1 MSKVVPVDDDS
12 LVPGFSSHNESKSKV
27 VPIIEPQR
35 TISKEG
41 QQKTTKDFKD
51 FRSTLM
57 KVLQGYSDEYDE
69 IKTNYY
75 TININSIDTE
85 TIYKESYKL
94 KVFVSST
101 FTDTH
106 EGLSYHQSLL
116 SLSLLLL
123 LLLLLLFL

>member
-12 LVPGFSSHNESKSKV
+12 LVPGFTSQIESKSKV
-27 VPIIEPQR
+27 VPIIEAQQ
-35 TISKEG
+35 TISKEEA
-41 QQKTTKDFKD
+41 QQTISKEEAQQIATKGFDDFK
-51 FRSTLM
+51 SILM
-57 KVLQGYSDEYDE
+57 KVLHGHLNEYNE

-75 TININSIDTE
+75 TININGIDTE

-106 EGLSYHQSLL
+106 EG
-116 SLSLLLL
+116 
-123 LLLLLLFL
+123 FIIIIIII

>member
-75 TININSIDTE
+75 TININGIDTE

-106 EGLSYHQSLL
+106 EGLIIIIIIIIIIVIIIIIIISIRT
-116 SLSLLLL
+116 
-123 LLLLLLFL
+123 